1 MEITCRV
8 YKPRRPRESPL
19 FRLVDQHLEELLR
32 VWPRRFARTHGP
44 LRPVVE
50 RVLREFLTC
59 GLAERGF
66 ARAWCSTCRKSYL
79 IPFSCRGRS
88 FCPSCEKKRSLL
100 WAEWLRHE
108 VLEPVPHRHV
118 VVTIPRLLRPL
129 FRRRREL
136 LRHLARCA
144 ADALGACVQ
153 SRLGEDVR
161 PGIVVSVATAGDLA
175 QWHPHLHILAS
186 DGGFSAEGTFHSLD
200 QWDAEALMRLF
211 REALHERLV
220 MKHAISRELKA
231 RLLAWRHPGF
241 STHVG
246 EPIPP
251 NDARAIEDMASY
263 VVRNPVS
270 LKRLVYID
278 GRQAVIYRAL
288 KPIARCRSSIL
299 IHLGIQQVTG
309 RPSGA
314 VGALAVAFETRFWS
328 RCAAR
333 LLVPVYIR

>member
-1 MEITCRV
+1 VEITCRV

-32 VWPRRFARTHGP
+32 VWPQRFARTHGP

-66 ARAWCSTCRKSYL
+66 ARAWCSTCRRSYL
-79 IPFSCRGRS
+79 IPYSCRGRS

-100 WAEWLRHE
+100 WAEWLRQE

-136 LRHLARCA
+136 LRDLARCA
-144 ADALGACVQ
+144 ADALGAYIEE
-153 SRLGEDVR
+153 SLGESLR
-161 PGIVVSVATAGDLA
+161 PGIVVSIATAGDLA

-186 DGGFSAEGTFHSLD
+186 DGGFSAEGTFHPLD

-211 REALHERLV
+211 REALLERLV
-220 MKHAISRELKA
+220 AKHSISKELKTK
-231 RLLAWRHPGF
+231 LLGWRHPG
-241 STHVG
+241 S
-246 EPIPP
+246 
-251 NDARAIEDMASY
+251 
-263 VVRNPVS
+263 
-270 LKRLVYID
+270 
-278 GRQAVIYRAL
+278 
-288 KPIARCRSSIL
+288 
-299 IHLGIQQVTG
+299 
-309 RPSGA
+309 
-314 VGALAVAFETRFWS
+314 
-328 RCAAR
+328 
-333 LLVPVYIR
+333 